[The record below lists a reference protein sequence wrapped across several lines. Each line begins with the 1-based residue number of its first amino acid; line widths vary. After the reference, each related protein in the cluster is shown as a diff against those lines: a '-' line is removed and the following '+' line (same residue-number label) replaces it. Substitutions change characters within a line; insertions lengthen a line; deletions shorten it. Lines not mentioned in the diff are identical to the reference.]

1 MSHVHNPAAAS
12 TVTYFYNYNYLN
24 MKGLNLHFSE
34 TLQLFLRRFNQSVDS
49 QFSFQ
54 SKLLMPD
61 LIADASRSVGN
72 DLIGIPHGFIHGTC
86 AFLQFLL
93 KNSS

>member
-34 TLQLFLRRFNQSVDS
+34 TLQLFLR
-49 QFSFQ
+49 
-54 SKLLMPD
+54 
-61 LIADASRSVGN
+61 
-72 DLIGIPHGFIHGTC
+72 
-86 AFLQFLL
+86 
-93 KNSS
+93 